1 MVLVAR
7 ALQARLVQQAQLA
20 PKGWQVQLACL
31 ARQVRKVLLA
41 PKGWQ
46 ACLARQA
53 QQAFLVQQVPLVHKG
68 HPVQ

>member
-7 ALQARLVQQAQLA
+7 AQQEQQA
-20 PKGWQVQLACL
+20 QLACL

-46 ACLARQA
+46 A
-53 QQAFLVQQVPLVHKG
+53 QQAFLVQ
-68 HPVQ
+68 